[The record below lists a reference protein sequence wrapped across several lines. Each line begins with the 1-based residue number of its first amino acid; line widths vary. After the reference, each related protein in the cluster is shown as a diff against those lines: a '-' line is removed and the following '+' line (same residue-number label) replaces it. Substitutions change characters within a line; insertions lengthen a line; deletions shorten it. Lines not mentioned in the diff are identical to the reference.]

1 MAATVSFNPY
11 STSSPASTFLL
22 ETQGYV
28 EGIPYD
34 DTVARLWLMEGMLAS
49 SETLPMWGGQPIT
62 EQINVAG
69 TNADGLGPQ
78 ITRATAQSGAGGVT
92 GFSTFAQMMHMV
104 ITPGGNT
111 VPLAGSLNSVGF
123 FRLGSNQR
131 LAVQLDP
138 ALVSTLTGADQ
149 PIAPT
154 TALYWSPT
162 NHYVTFTTS
171 SNFALPASIRL
182 LSINSNSKIVNYNS
196 GTGAVT
202 WTTGNAGIL
211 LI

>member
-11 STSSPASTFLL
+11 GTSSPASTFIL

-28 EGIPYD
+28 EGLPYD
-34 DTVARLWLMEGMLAS
+34 DTVARLWLMEGLLAS
-49 SETLPMWGGQPIT
+49 TETLPMWGGQPIS

-69 TNADGLGPQ
+69 ANADALGPTL
-78 ITRATAQSGAGGVT
+78 TRATTQASVT
-92 GFSTFAQMMHMV
+92 GFSTFLQMMHMV

-123 FRLGSNQR
+123 FRLGTNQR

-138 ALVSTLTGADQ
+138 ALVTTITGSGDLVNVSG
-149 PIAPT
+149 
-154 TALYWSPT
+154 LYWSVA
-162 NHYVTFTTS
+162 NHYVTFTTT
-171 SNFALPASIRL
+171 SNFALPTSVRL
-182 LSINSNSKIVNYNS
+182 LSINTNSKIVNYNS

-202 WTTGNAGIL
+202 WTTGNAGLL